1 MRREEGR
8 GKRGFTLVELM
19 VSMAVLA
26 VLITIVS
33 VAASGS
39 VASARAHRAEAMRT
53 MLQQGLEA
61 FYAQEG
67 KWPKAIESRIA
78 NFPDDVELYQFTAEE
93 TDKIFQELV
102 GRAFG
107 KGGSKSAM
115 LDVTGLFVCEAS
127 NCGNSNKGCYD
138 QHSKSD
144 AHYCGDGRCR
154 NGVDFWEAVK
164 PEAKRHISLSG
175 MAFGYPGANEGKF
188 RRFFVGYSLK
198 ADTVTVL
205 MEPKQKW

>member
-1 MRREEGR
+1 MR
-8 GKRGFTLVELM
+8 RGFTLVELM

-39 VASARAHRAEAMRT
+39 VASARSHRRDAMCT
-53 MLQQGLEA
+53 MLKQGLEA

-67 KWPKAIESRIA
+67 KWPKAIESRIDS
-78 NFPDDVELYQFTAEE
+78 FPDNVENYQFSAEE

-138 QHSKSD
+138 RHSKSD
-144 AHYCGDGRCR
+144 EHYCGDGQCR
-154 NGVDFWEAVK
+154 NGVDFWEAIK
-164 PEAKRHISLSG
+164 PSSKRHIPLSN
-175 MAFGYPGANEGKF
+175 MAFGYAGQNEGRF
-188 RRFFVGYSLK
+188 RRFFVSYSLK
-198 ADTVTVL
+198 ADTVSIL
-205 MEPKQKW
+205 LEPSQQW